1 MTIKRKSEAEL
12 ERRPAGR
19 PTKRQR
25 QGGRIQLFDLSDELL
40 LRTLSYLQIESLT
53 ACQLVCRKLGGLAN
67 DGEIWREKYYNQFVR
82 HRAKRLPAIQAMTI
96 EEQENGVLHYSSRR
110 ARWLDHSHLAQAGA
124 DTNWKRAYKV
134 KYNWTR
140 GRARTS
146 EVPISCAATPAVL
159 AQVDRG
165 RLYTADQEHGL
176 RIWKNGSVLHSCSL
190 TEGLH
195 PSALAVDRE
204 EGRTQ
209 IAVGYTNGSLSVIS
223 FDGLG
228 LTELTTTKGS
238 PGSSIDSLG
247 IAWPYLM
254 TMSRS
259 MSISLFQCSM
269 DEEGAKASLKCLANL
284 HSDAELAPACLSLRK
299 TSTTLVAGIAY
310 AFNRFNTGWCLG
322 LQEIRMDLEGSIMDN
337 RTTTSISGPT
347 RSSFAMSKEPKFVT
361 RSASTSPFGLHP
373 QLMRAPNSLSYCGCY
388 VLAGLPDNTLM
399 VYIVTSTDD
408 KLEINVGRRLWGHT
422 SAVSAAEVT
431 STGKALSISAN
442 SDEMRYWEL
451 EELLSS
457 YSQKRTS
464 TPIQPLNMLNKAINR
479 RGDGLGLALQRLKH
493 EAQLTRRC
501 VSFDDEQA
509 VVVGERDQ
517 RQIISC
523 FDFA

>member
-1 MTIKRKSEAEL
+1 MALKRKSEVEHD
-12 ERRPAGR
+12 RRPAIR

-25 QGGRIQLFDLSDELL
+25 QGGRIHLFDLSDELL
-40 LRTLSYLQIESLT
+40 LRTLSYLHVESLA
-53 ACQLVCRKLGGLAN
+53 ACGLVCRKLGGLASDN
-67 DGEIWREKYYNQFVR
+67 EIWREKYYNQFVR
-82 HRAKRLPAIQAMTI
+82 HRAKRLPAIRAMSTQ
-96 EEQENGVLHYSSRR
+96 EQENSALHYSSRR
-110 ARWLDHSHLAQAGA
+110 ARWLDHSHLAQTGA

-146 EVPISCAATPAVL
+146 EVPISSAATPAVL
-159 AQVDRG
+159 AQAHNG
-165 RLYTADQEHGL
+165 RLYTADQGHGL
-176 RIWKNGSVLHSCSL
+176 RIWKNGNVLHSCSL
-190 TEGLH
+190 IQGLH
-195 PSALAVDRE
+195 PSALAIERE

-223 FDGLG
+223 FDGLS
-228 LTELTTTKGS
+228 LREQVTAKGS
-238 PGSSIDSLG
+238 PGSSIDSLS
-247 IAWPYLM
+247 IAWPYFM

-259 MSISLFQCSM
+259 MSISLFQYSM
-269 DEEGAKASLKCLANL
+269 DEEGANGSLRCLANL
-284 HSDAELAPACLSLRK
+284 HADAELAPACLSLRK
-299 TSTTLVAGIAY
+299 TSSTLVAGIAY

-337 RTTTSISGPT
+337 RTTTSVSAPT
-347 RSSFAMSKEPKFVT
+347 RSSFAVSREPKFVT

-388 VLAGLPDNTLM
+388 VLAGLSDNTLM
-399 VYIVTSTDD
+399 VYTVNSTDD

-442 SDEMRYWEL
+442 SEEMRYWEL

-457 YSQKRTS
+457 YSQKKTS
-464 TPIQPLNMLNKAINR
+464 TPIQPLNMLNQAINR
-479 RGDGLGLALQRLKH
+479 RGDGLGLALQGMKH
-493 EAQLTRRC
+493 EAQLTRKC

-517 RQIISC
+517 RQILSC